1 MVRSGLRFPDQP
13 PRQVWATRRRWSNDP
28 QRIDHPAHSTRVTI
42 VVIGHRTGLRGTAT
56 RITVRRTLG
65 LLANGKVNGDQ
76 LLVAI
81 GDILHAQYGAVIG
94 PTIVKPHAS
103 LPAAPEA
110 LDTFASSVAIVLSA
124 IGD

>member
-1 MVRSGLRFPDQP
+1 MEPRARQRGGHGAALRPASLSG
-13 PRQVWATRRRWSNDP
+13 
-28 QRIDHPAHSTRVTI
+28 IHI
-42 VVIGHRTGLRGTAT
+42 
-56 RITVRRTLG
+56 G
-65 LLANGKVNGDQ
+65 LLANGKVNSRV

-81 GDILHAQYGAVIG
+81 GDNLRTRYGAVIG
-94 PTIVKPHAS
+94 PTIVKSHAS